1 MTARALWLALT
12 LAFSFS
18 LHAPTATAAE
28 SGADDLRTLRERIS
42 RLQKDLARTT
52 ETRDSVSDELRAT
65 ETAISTANKRLHKLA
80 GQRAAVN
87 AELKE
92 IERLSRVVSGQVNSQ
107 QLQLE
112 RLLYRQG
119 TRGEKD
125 ALRLLLGGEDP
136 NQAARDRYYLIQL
149 SRAKA
154 QVLGG
159 LRTTLGEQ
167 QRLAEDS
174 RSKSAELAEI
184 GRKQE
189 QDRVELLAQQKQR
202 KQVLDRIAGKI
213 KAQRREIGT
222 LKANEARLSRLIDG
236 LGRITRKPPP
246 RPAKPGSEPLS
257 NQATP
262 DYSSFRGNFNGLRG
276 KLRLPVRGDITN
288 RYGTSRGEGA
298 MTWKGLFIRAAEGT
312 EVKAVAPG
320 RVVFADWLRGF
331 GNLLILD
338 HGDGYLTIY
347 GNNQSLLRDT
357 GDEVRAGDPVAAVG
371 NSGGNQESG
380 LYFELRQQG
389 QPVDPLK
396 WASLR

>member
-12 LAFSFS
+12 LALS
-18 LHAPTATAAE
+18 LHASTIAAE
-28 SGADDLRTLRERIS
+28 ETRADDLRTLRERIS
-42 RLQKDLARTT
+42 RLQRDLARTT
-52 ETRDSVSDELRAT
+52 ETRDSVSDELRST
-65 ETAISTANKRLHKLA
+65 ETAISAANKRLHKLA
-80 GQRAAVN
+80 EQRAAVN
-87 AELKE
+87 VELKE
-92 IERLSRVVSGQVNSQ
+92 IERLSRVVSGQVNAQ

-154 QVLGG
+154 RVLGG

-167 QRLAEDS
+167 QRLAESS
-174 RSKSAELAEI
+174 RTKSAELAEI

-189 QDRVELLAQQKQR
+189 QDRAVLLAQQKQR

-222 LKANEARLSRLIDG
+222 LKANESRLSRLIDG
-236 LGRITRKPPP
+236 LGRITRKPAT
-246 RPAKPGSEPLS
+246 RPAKPGTVPLS

-262 DYSSFRGNFNGLRG
+262 DYSSFQGNFNGLRG

-288 RYGTSRGEGA
+288 RYGTPRGEGA